1 MTGCRTCCHV
11 HLAWV
16 AQSSPCVPL
25 LAAAA
30 AAAAV

>member
-11 HLAWV
+11 HLASV
-16 AQSSPCVPL
+16 AQSSPGVPL

-30 AAAAV
+30 AV